1 MTITIK
7 ELPGL
12 VERLRAIVSTLHSG
26 GTLYEEDAQDIS
38 RAVKVIEAKFYGPA
52 EEISE
57 LVERLND
64 EAMRLQGRG
73 IDRGCVDSSLAGGL
87 ATEAADTL
95 ESLAAEL
102 ARLREALMDAAGHF
116 DSLSAWRGGSH
127 TFDGNMG
134 HQPRDFDSE
143 DWDMIESSARG
154 AAAIARK
161 ALSGGSPE

>member
-1 MTITIK
+1 MATSIPIE

-95 ESLAAEL
+95 ESLAAERSSDSDGSRVSGRDAPA
-102 ARLREALMDAAGHF
+102 ARCEARQRGSEGH
-116 DSLSAWRGGSH
+116 R
-127 TFDGNMG
+127 
-134 HQPRDFDSE
+134 P
-143 DWDMIESSARG
+143 
-154 AAAIARK
+154 
-161 ALSGGSPE
+161 